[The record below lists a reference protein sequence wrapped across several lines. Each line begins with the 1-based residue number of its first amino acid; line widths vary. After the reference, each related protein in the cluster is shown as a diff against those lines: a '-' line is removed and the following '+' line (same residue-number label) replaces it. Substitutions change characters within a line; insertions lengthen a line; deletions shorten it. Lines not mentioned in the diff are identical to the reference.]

1 VAQEALE
8 VVVIKQVT
16 LKELKGVSKNTLDK
30 VLSYRVG
37 KKENNYWVF
46 PCILIGYISQDNGVN
61 NYNNI
66 IRSCLNNGISS
77 LQIINS

>member
-1 VAQEALE
+1 MAKEALE

-16 LKELKGVSKNTLDK
+16 LTELKGISRNTLDK
-30 VLSYRVG
+30 VLAYKVG
-37 KKENNYWVF
+37 KKENNYWIF
-46 PCILIGYISQDNGVN
+46 PCVLIGYISQDNGIN

-66 IRSCLNNGISS
+66 IKGCINNGMSS